1 MRGEMRRI
9 NQCWLIL
16 AFLYGSTICFAAAT
30 EKPDAPSALT
40 SSTVGNS
47 GTPKDEIYIDDESLE
62 GSGGRGEIR
71 DDLEKEPDYS
81 GSGLG
86 PDDEDSTTNRH
97 QTQLNTNRNNKDRGR
112 GGSSLDAENGSGDGD
127 DDDDDVDVEFDRHE
141 EKKPKPLYPNTS
153 DDEDIDIDDP
163 RTNRKDKVN
172 THHSVESEIDLQE
185 IDHNHSTD
193 PPHSSS
199 ESNNEV
205 FIMNTKAEDRTAS
218 FFAQPGILAAVIG
231 GAVVGLLCAIL
242 VVMFIVYRMRKK
254 DEGSYALDEPKRSP
268 AVNSYAKN
276 SNNREFYA

>member
-1 MRGEMRRI
+1 MWGEMRRI

-30 EKPDAPSALT
+30 EKTQADAQSALA
-40 SSTVGNS
+40 SSTISNS

-86 PDDEDSTTNRH
+86 PDDEDSTSNRH
-97 QTQLNTNRNNKDRGR
+97 QTNLNTNRNKDRQR
-112 GGSSLDAENGSGDGD
+112 GSSLDSEDGSGDGD
-127 DDDDDVDVEFDRHE
+127 DDIELDLEERYE
-141 EKKPKPLYPNTS
+141 EKKPKPLNPNTS

-172 THHSVESEIDLQE
+172 RPHLEETEIDLQE
-185 IDHNHSTD
+185 IDHSHSTD
-193 PPHSSS
+193 RPHSSS

-205 FIMNTKAEDRTAS
+205 FIMNTKPEDRTAS

>member
-1 MRGEMRRI
+1 MWREMRRI

-30 EKPDAPSALT
+30 EKVPADAQSGLT
-40 SSTVGNS
+40 SSTISNS

-86 PDDEDSTTNRH
+86 PDDEDSTSNRH
-97 QTQLNTNRNNKDRGR
+97 QSNLNTNRNNKDRQR
-112 GGSSLDAENGSGDGD
+112 GSSLDTENGSGDGD
-127 DDDDDVDVEFDRHE
+127 DDLDVDLDKHE
-141 EKKPKPLYPNTS
+141 ENRPKPYYPNTS

-163 RTNRKDKVN
+163 RTNRKDKKVN
-172 THHSVESEIDLQE
+172 THLEESEIDLHE
-185 IDHNHSTD
+185 IDHSHSTD
-193 PPHSSS
+193 RPHSSS

-205 FIMNTKAEDRTAS
+205 FIMNTKPEDRTAS